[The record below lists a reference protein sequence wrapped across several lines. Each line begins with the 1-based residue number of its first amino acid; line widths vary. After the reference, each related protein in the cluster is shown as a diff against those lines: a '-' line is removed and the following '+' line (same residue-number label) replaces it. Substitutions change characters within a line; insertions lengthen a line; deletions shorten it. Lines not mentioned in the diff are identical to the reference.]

1 MEIDKQ
7 ERIVRTDQTDS
18 ASQLDYSVQRYQAD
32 QQTIAKLQQRTEA
45 QAYELQEQAGRI
57 QKLEE
62 QLAESQLKL
71 ASTPQLDDQLL
82 NLKSE
87 ILQIV
92 EEQYTRR
99 QQNFR
104 DVNNAMLAQLD
115 GFAGSLHELRR
126 DFDKT
131 QRHDEQISLARTEM
145 ERLNK
150 EVSKFETRFDYLRK
164 QLEERVRAATYVE
177 DQRRADTLRLAELQA
192 EMPNLHKKIES
203 SLTKVQLVEQQIPQ
217 FGQYQAALNEVRE
230 DIRRHREHMDFQ
242 MAQRE
247 RVMKN
252 WSDAAESIE
261 RRMDEYKG
269 MMEKYAEHYQLNRRA
284 LESLQ
289 DFQERLQREQHKAA
303 ELQRLAE
310 DRQQAEMEKW
320 RAEYEQ
326 RWKKQS
332 MEWKPNFAD
341 LQKNMDALQKR
352 VDEMVKLSQTVKNQM
367 ELILQI
373 IEEDI
378 QNRTLIAQDWQQ
390 RFEELA
396 NKQV

>member
-1 MEIDKQ
+1 MA
-7 ERIVRTDQTDS
+7 QTDS
-18 ASQLDYSVQRYQAD
+18 SSQLDYSGQRHQED
-32 QQTIAKLQQRTEA
+32 PQTLAKLQQRSEA
-45 QAYELQEQAGRI
+45 QAYELQEQARRI
-57 QKLEE
+57 QQLEA
-62 QLAESQLKL
+62 QLVESQLKL

-99 QQNFR
+99 QQNFK

-115 GFAGSLHELRR
+115 GFAKNLHELRR
-126 DFDKT
+126 DLDRM
-131 QRHDEQISLARTEM
+131 QRYDEQISLSRAEID
-145 ERLNK
+145 RLNK
-150 EVSKFETRFDYLRK
+150 EVSTFEARLNNLSK
-164 QLEERVRAATYVE
+164 QLEERMRAATYLE
-177 DQRRADTLRLAELQA
+177 DQRRADAVRLAELQA
-192 EMPNLHKKIES
+192 EMPNIHKKIDS
-203 SLTKVQLVEQQIPQ
+203 SLAKVQLVEQQIPQ
-217 FGQYQAALNEVRE
+217 FGQYQAALDEIRE

-247 RVMKN
+247 RLIKN

-269 MMEKYAEHYQLNRRA
+269 LMEKYAEHYQLNRRA

-320 RAEYEQ
+320 RADYEQ

-332 MEWKPNFAD
+332 MEWKPNFTD
-341 LQKNMDALQKR
+341 LQKNMDTLQKR
-352 VDEMVKLSQTVKNQM
+352 VDEMVKLSQTVKKQM
-367 ELILQI
+367 DLILQI

-378 QNRTLIAQDWQQ
+378 QNRTFAARDWQQ

-396 NKQV
+396 NRQV

>member
-1 MEIDKQ
+1 LEIDKQ

-45 QAYELQEQAGRI
+45 QAYELQEQARRI

-62 QLAESQLKL
+62 QLAESQLKQT
-71 ASTPQLDDQLL
+71 STPQLDDQLL

-92 EEQYTRR
+92 EDQYTRR

-115 GFAGSLHELRR
+115 GFARSLYELRR

-131 QRHDEQISLARTEM
+131 QRHDEQISLARAEM

-150 EVSKFETRFDYLRK
+150 EVSKFETRFDHLSK
-164 QLEERVRAATYVE
+164 QLEERARAATYLE
-177 DQRRADTLRLAELQA
+177 DQRRADTLRLTELQA

-230 DIRRHREHMDFQ
+230 DIRRHRENMDFQ

-269 MMEKYAEHYQLNRRA
+269 LMEKYAEHYQLNRRA

-310 DRQQAEMEKW
+310 DRQQVEMEKW

-378 QNRTLIAQDWQQ
+378 QNRTLTAQDWQQ

>member
-1 MEIDKQ
+1 MPIEP
-7 ERIVRTDQTDS
+7 TTNT
-18 ASQLDYSVQRYQAD
+18 ASDPSTQRYQPD
-32 QQTIAKLQQRTEA
+32 PQVIAQLQQHAES
-45 QAYELQEQAGRI
+45 QAYELQEQTRRI
-57 QKLEE
+57 QQLEA
-62 QLAESQLKL
+62 QLTESQ
-71 ASTPQLDDQLL
+71 ARQAAVPPLDDQFL
-82 NLKSE
+82 NLKTE

-115 GFAGSLHELRR
+115 GFARSLYELRR
-126 DFDKT
+126 DLDRIQRFDEPIT
-131 QRHDEQISLARTEM
+131 LVRTEVD
-145 ERLNK
+145 RLNK
-150 EVSKFETRFDYLRK
+150 EVSTFETRLNTLGK
-164 QLEERVRAATYVE
+164 QLEERIRAATYLE
-177 DQRRADTLRLAELQA
+177 DQRRADATRLAELQT
-192 EMPNLHKKIES
+192 EMPNLHKKIDS

-217 FGQYQAALNEVRE
+217 FGQYQAALDEIRE
-230 DIRRHREHMDFQ
+230 DIRRHREHMDYQ

-247 RVMKN
+247 RLIKN
-252 WSDAAESIE
+252 WSDTAEALE

-269 MMEKYAEHYQLNRRA
+269 TMEKYAEHYQLNKRA

-289 DFQERLQREQHKAA
+289 DFQERLQREQHKAT

-332 MEWKPNFAD
+332 MEWKPTFTD
-341 LQKNMDALQKR
+341 LQKNMDLLQKR
-352 VDEMVKLSQTVKNQM
+352 VDEMVKLNQTVQKQM
-367 ELILQI
+367 DLVLQI

-378 QNRTLIAQDWQQ
+378 QNRTFMARDWQQ

-396 NKQV
+396 NRQG

>member
-1 MEIDKQ
+1 MA
-7 ERIVRTDQTDS
+7 QTDS
-18 ASQLDYSVQRYQAD
+18 SSQLDYSGQRHQED
-32 QQTIAKLQQRTEA
+32 PQTIAKLQQRTEA
-45 QAYELQEQAGRI
+45 QAYELQEQARRI

-62 QLAESQLKL
+62 KLTESQLKP
-71 ASTPQLDDQLL
+71 ASLPQLNEQLL
-82 NLKSE
+82 HLKSE
-87 ILQIV
+87 VLQIV

-99 QQNFR
+99 QQNIS
-104 DVNNAMLAQLD
+104 DSNQTLATQID
-115 GFAGSLHELRR
+115 GFAKNLYELRR
-126 DFDKT
+126 DFDRT
-131 QRHDEQISLARTEM
+131 QRYDGQISLGRAEID
-145 ERLNK
+145 RLNK
-150 EVSKFETRFDYLRK
+150 EVSTFEARLNNLSK
-164 QLEERVRAATYVE
+164 HLEERMRAVTYLE
-177 DQRRADTLRLAELQA
+177 DQRRADAVRLAELQA
-192 EMPNLHKKIES
+192 EMPNIHKKIDS

-217 FGQYQAALNEVRE
+217 FGQYQVALDEIRE

-247 RVMKN
+247 RLIKN

-269 MMEKYAEHYQLNRRA
+269 LMEKYVEHYQLNRRA

-320 RAEYEQ
+320 RADYEQ

-332 MEWKPNFAD
+332 MEWKPNFTD

-352 VDEMVKLSQTVKNQM
+352 VDEMVKLSQTVRMQM
-367 ELILQI
+367 DLILQI

-378 QNRTLIAQDWQQ
+378 QNRTFAARDWQQ

-396 NKQV
+396 NGQV

>member
-1 MEIDKQ
+1 
-7 ERIVRTDQTDS
+7 
-18 ASQLDYSVQRYQAD
+18 
-32 QQTIAKLQQRTEA
+32 
-45 QAYELQEQAGRI
+45 
-57 QKLEE
+57 
-62 QLAESQLKL
+62 
-71 ASTPQLDDQLL
+71 
-82 NLKSE
+82 
-87 ILQIV
+87 
-92 EEQYTRR
+92 
-99 QQNFR
+99 
-104 DVNNAMLAQLD
+104 
-115 GFAGSLHELRR
+115 
-126 DFDKT
+126 
-131 QRHDEQISLARTEM
+131 
-145 ERLNK
+145 
-150 EVSKFETRFDYLRK
+150 
-164 QLEERVRAATYVE
+164 VE

-203 SLTKVQLVEQQIPQ
+203 SLTKVQLVEQKIPQ

-247 RVMKN
+247 RVMKD
-252 WSDAAESIE
+252 WSDAAASIE

-269 MMEKYAEHYQLNRRA
+269 LMEKYAEHYQLNRRA

-378 QNRTLIAQDWQQ
+378 QNRTLTAQDWQQ

>member
-1 MEIDKQ
+1 MPIEPTNTVPDPSAQ
-7 ERIVRTDQTDS
+7 RFQTDS
-18 ASQLDYSVQRYQAD
+18 QI
-32 QQTIAKLQQRTEA
+32 IAQLQQRAEA
-45 QAYELQEQAGRI
+45 QTYELQQQARRI
-57 QKLEE
+57 ELLEA
-62 QLAESQLKL
+62 QLAESQ
-71 ASTPQLDDQLL
+71 ARQAATPQLDDQFL

-115 GFAGSLHELRR
+115 GFARSLYELRR
-126 DFDKT
+126 DLERI
-131 QRHDEQISLARTEM
+131 QRYDEPIALARAEVD
-145 ERLNK
+145 RLNK
-150 EVSKFETRFDYLRK
+150 EVSTFETRLNTLSK
-164 QLEERVRAATYVE
+164 QLEERTRAATYLE
-177 DQRRADTLRLAELQA
+177 DQRRADTTRLAELQA
-192 EMPNLHKKIES
+192 EIPNLHKKIDS

-217 FGQYQAALNEVRE
+217 YGQYQAALDEIRE

-247 RVMKN
+247 RLIKN
-252 WSDAAESIE
+252 WSDTAESIE

-269 MMEKYAEHYQLNRRA
+269 MMEKYAEHYQLNKRA
-284 LESLQ
+284 LESLL
-289 DFQERLQREQHKAA
+289 DFQERLQREQHKAT

-310 DRQQAEMEKW
+310 DRQQGEMEKW

-332 MEWKPNFAD
+332 MEWKPTFTD
-341 LQKNMDALQKR
+341 LQKNMDLLQKR
-352 VDEMVKLSQTVKNQM
+352 VDEMVKLNQTVQKQM
-367 ELILQI
+367 DLVLQI

-378 QNRTLIAQDWQQ
+378 QNRTFMARDWQQ
-390 RFEELA
+390 RFEQLA
-396 NKQV
+396 NRQG

>member
-1 MEIDKQ
+1 ME
-7 ERIVRTDQTDS
+7 QTNS
-18 ASQLDYSVQRYQAD
+18 AAQPQASVPRHAAD
-32 QQTIAKLQQRTEA
+32 QQIIAKLQQRSEA
-45 QAYELQEQAGRI
+45 QAYELQEQARRI
-57 QKLEE
+57 QQLEE
-62 QLAESQLKL
+62 RLAESQLKQ
-71 ASTPQLDDQLL
+71 ASTPPLDDQILS
-82 NLKSE
+82 LKSE

-115 GFAGSLHELRR
+115 GFAKTLYELRR
-126 DFDKT
+126 DLERV
-131 QRHDEQISLARTEM
+131 QRYDEQISLARAEVD
-145 ERLNK
+145 RLNK
-150 EVSKFETRFDYLRK
+150 DVSAFETHLEKLGK
-164 QLEERVRAATYVE
+164 QLEERTRAATYLE
-177 DQRRADTLRLAELQA
+177 DQRRADATRLAELQA
-192 EMPNLHKKIES
+192 EMPNLHKKIDS

-217 FGQYQAALNEVRE
+217 FAQYQAALDEIRE

-247 RVMKN
+247 RLIKN

-261 RRMDEYKG
+261 RRMDEHKG
-269 MMEKYAEHYQLNRRA
+269 LMEKYAEHYQLNRRA

-332 MEWKPNFAD
+332 MEWKPTFAD
-341 LQKNMDALQKR
+341 VQKNMDTLQKQ
-352 VDEMVKLSQTVKNQM
+352 VEDMVKLSHTVKNQM
-367 ELILQI
+367 DLILQI
-373 IEEDI
+373 IEEDV
-378 QNRTLIAQDWQQ
+378 QNRTFAARDWQQ

-396 NKQV
+396 NRQV

>member
-1 MEIDKQ
+1 MA
-7 ERIVRTDQTDS
+7 QTDS
-18 ASQLDYSVQRYQAD
+18 SSQIDYSGQRHQED
-32 QQTIAKLQQRTEA
+32 PQTIAKLQQRTEA
-45 QAYELQEQAGRI
+45 QAYELQEQARRI

-62 QLAESQLKL
+62 KLAESQLKP
-71 ASTPQLDDQLL
+71 ASPPQLNEQLL

-87 ILQIV
+87 LLQIV

-99 QQNFR
+99 QQNIR
-104 DVNNAMLAQLD
+104 DSNQTLATQID
-115 GFAGSLHELRR
+115 GFAKNLYELRR
-126 DFDKT
+126 DFDRT
-131 QRHDEQISLARTEM
+131 QRYDEQISLARAEVD
-145 ERLNK
+145 RLNK
-150 EVSKFETRFDYLRK
+150 EVSSFEARLNNLNK
-164 QLEERVRAATYVE
+164 QLEERMRVATYLE
-177 DQRRADTLRLAELQA
+177 DQRRADAVRLAELQA
-192 EMPNLHKKIES
+192 EMPNIHKKIDS

-217 FGQYQAALNEVRE
+217 FGQYQAALDEIRE

-247 RVMKN
+247 RLIKN

-261 RRMDEYKG
+261 RHMDEYKG
-269 MMEKYAEHYQLNRRA
+269 LMEKYAEHYQLNRRA

-320 RAEYEQ
+320 RADYEQ

-332 MEWKPNFAD
+332 MEWKPNFTD

-352 VDEMVKLSQTVKNQM
+352 VDEMVKLSQTVKKQM
-367 ELILQI
+367 DLILQI

-378 QNRTLIAQDWQQ
+378 QTRTFAARDWQQ

-396 NKQV
+396 NRQV

>member
-1 MEIDKQ
+1 ME
-7 ERIVRTDQTDS
+7 QTNS
-18 ASQLDYSVQRYQAD
+18 AAQPQTSAPRHAAD
-32 QQTIAKLQQRTEA
+32 QQIIAKLQQRSEA
-45 QAYELQEQAGRI
+45 QAYELQEQARRI
-57 QKLEE
+57 QQLEE
-62 QLAESQLKL
+62 QLAESQLKQ
-71 ASTPQLDDQLL
+71 ASTPPLDDQIL

-115 GFAGSLHELRR
+115 GFAKTLYELRR
-126 DFDKT
+126 DLERV
-131 QRHDEQISLARTEM
+131 QRYDEQISLARAEVD
-145 ERLNK
+145 RLNK
-150 EVSKFETRFDYLRK
+150 DVSAFETHLEKLGK
-164 QLEERVRAATYVE
+164 QLEERVRAATYLE
-177 DQRRADTLRLAELQA
+177 DQRRADATRLAELQA
-192 EMPNLHKKIES
+192 EMPNLHKKIDS

-217 FGQYQAALNEVRE
+217 FAQYQAALDEIRE

-247 RVMKN
+247 RLIKN

-261 RRMDEYKG
+261 RRMDEHKG
-269 MMEKYAEHYQLNRRA
+269 LMEKYAEHYQLNRRA

-332 MEWKPNFAD
+332 MEWKPTFAD
-341 LQKNMDALQKR
+341 VQKNMDTLQKQ
-352 VDEMVKLSQTVKNQM
+352 VEDMVKLSHTVKNQM
-367 ELILQI
+367 DLILQI
-373 IEEDI
+373 IEEDV
-378 QNRTLIAQDWQQ
+378 QNRTFAARDWQQ

-396 NKQV
+396 NRQV

>member
-1 MEIDKQ
+1 MPME
-7 ERIVRTDQTDS
+7 QTNS
-18 ASQLDYSVQRYQAD
+18 AAQPQTSAPRHAAD
-32 QQTIAKLQQRTEA
+32 QQIIAKLQQRSEA
-45 QAYELQEQAGRI
+45 QAYELQEQARRI
-57 QKLEE
+57 QQLEE
-62 QLAESQLKL
+62 QLAESQLKQ
-71 ASTPQLDDQLL
+71 ASTPPLDDQIL

-115 GFAGSLHELRR
+115 GFAKTLYELRR
-126 DFDKT
+126 DLERV
-131 QRHDEQISLARTEM
+131 QRYDEQISLARAEVD
-145 ERLNK
+145 RLNK
-150 EVSKFETRFDYLRK
+150 DVSAFETHLEKLGK
-164 QLEERVRAATYVE
+164 QLEERVRAATYLE
-177 DQRRADTLRLAELQA
+177 DQRRADATRLAELQA
-192 EMPNLHKKIES
+192 EMPNLHKKIDS

-217 FGQYQAALNEVRE
+217 FAQYQAALDEIRE

-247 RVMKN
+247 RLIKN

-261 RRMDEYKG
+261 RRMDEHKG
-269 MMEKYAEHYQLNRRA
+269 LMEKYAEHYQLNRRA

-332 MEWKPNFAD
+332 MEWKPTFAD
-341 LQKNMDALQKR
+341 VQKNMDTLQKQ
-352 VDEMVKLSQTVKNQM
+352 VEDMVKLSHTVKNQM
-367 ELILQI
+367 DLILQI
-373 IEEDI
+373 IEEDV
-378 QNRTLIAQDWQQ
+378 QNRTFAARDWQQ

-396 NKQV
+396 NRQV